1 MINYIIYVVFA
12 AIAVAL
18 FLALFNLLKPRDKN
32 IDPAKTAKALTMRIG
47 LSIFLFVFLIFCFL
61 MGWIKPHG
69 INPAAQSDKQSTILQ
84 PVNENKQK

>member
-1 MINYIIYVVFA
+1 MINLIIYSVLL

-18 FLALFNLLKPRDKN
+18 GSALFTLLKPKN
-32 IDPAKTAKALTMRIG
+32 ERSDPAKTAKALTVRIG

-69 INPAAQSDKQSTILQ
+69 INPMASPVKSSLLQ
-84 PVNENKQK
+84 PIDQNK